1 MRRGLAGGA
10 DLKQVL
16 RPAAALAVHLT
27 SKDSRAVGAEVQP
40 VVELHAAI
48 GMDQQRVFRAAWSD
62 LDGRSRDEELD
73 PDVTRR
79 ETWRRRW
86 REVSDEVL
94 VAVLVAL
101 HRPSPFPFPVRF
113 WLIRSSRSACKL
125 VRYSMPRRA
134 TMTNSRTYSDSE
146 PYPNSRDLRDNSS
159 LISSGRNVLTASVHL
174 PSGCEAEV
182 RAKTVADEREAALR
196 WADERVADLIVRARR
211 MAALEWALLARRIR
225 QVR

>member
-1 MRRGLAGGA
+1 MAGDV
-10 DLKQVL
+10 DLEQVL
-16 RPAAALAVHLT
+16 RTAATLAIHLT
-27 SKDSRAVGAEVQP
+27 SKDSRAVGAEVQS

-48 GMDQQRVFRAAWSD
+48 GVDQQRVFRAAWGD

-79 ETWRRRW
+79 ETWRSRW
-86 REVSDEVL
+86 REVSDKVL
-94 VAVLVAL
+94 VAVMAL

-125 VRYSMPRRA
+125 VRYSMPRKA
-134 TMTNSRTYSDSE
+134 TMTSSRTYSDSE

-174 PSGCEAEV
+174 PNGCEAEV
-182 RAKTVADEREAALR
+182 RAKTAVDEREAALR
-196 WADERVADLIVRARR
+196 WADERVADLIVRAQR
-211 MAALEWALLARRIR
+211 MAALEWVLLARRMR
-225 QVR
+225 QAR